1 MANTYLLSRKANAG
15 ANDISYLK
23 LIKDKSLLKMKK
35 NILNLRSSNAHLF
48 FNIFPQIMLDFKYP
62 Q

>member
-23 LIKDKSLLKMKK
+23 LIKY
-35 NILNLRSSNAHLF
+35 NF
-48 FNIFPQIMLDFKYP
+48 
-62 Q
+62 

>member
-23 LIKDKSLLKMKK
+23 LIKYICHVPLC
-35 NILNLRSSNAHLF
+35 
-48 FNIFPQIMLDFKYP
+48 
-62 Q
+62 